1 MATEPRA
8 ETTVRSVGHA
18 TRSMPTL
25 PPGISSHLL
34 ELIDIQLDRNEIASA
49 LRLATTLLP
58 ASLAGEAPVAERRA
72 AIGLRRNDLDAA
84 SEALAAAM
92 RPTARLHL
100 LEAVL
105 ALRLGRLHQAK
116 AASAVACGGERPAP
130 EAVIL
135 DATIDCLGLLVET
148 PCLARDPAGEVRE
161 RLAALGLASDHG
173 RLASAIREL
182 IPLLG
187 GRRQAGPRC
196 GLACLAA
203 AAIEDARATV
213 VPAAARR
220 PAA

>member
-8 ETTVRSVGHA
+8 ETNVRSVGHA

-58 ASLAGEAPVAERRA
+58 ESLAGEAPVAERRA

-84 SEALAAAM
+84 SEALAAAA

-116 AASAVACGGERPAP
+116 AASATACGGERPAP
-130 EAVIL
+130 EAVVL
-135 DATIDCLGLLVET
+135 DATIDCVGLLDET
-148 PCLARDPAGEVRE
+148 PCLSRDPSGAIRE
-161 RLAALGLASDHG
+161 RLAGLGIVLERDRTAQ
-173 RLASAIREL
+173 LLREL
-182 IPLLG
+182 IGLLG

-196 GLACLAA
+196 GLACVIAA
-203 AAIEDARATV
+203 ALDECRERLAGDSR
-213 VPAAARR
+213 AAA
-220 PAA
+220 